1 MKFEFMANE
10 AGYDSSKNEISES
23 AEEQIK
29 RLKAQKIG
37 IDVRDIF
44 NM

>member
-1 MKFEFMANE
+1 MKFKFMANE

-23 AEEQIK
+23 TEEQIK
-29 RLKAQKIG
+29 KLKAQKVGIG
-37 IDVRDIF
+37 VFDIF